1 MDSSIHP
8 TAVIDPKAEIG
19 EGCHIGPYC
28 IIGADVRLGRGC
40 RLHAHVVMDGRTT
53 VGAENEIFPF
63 VSIGL
68 KTQDLKWRGGSTF
81 TKIGDRNIIRENV
94 TVHSA
99 TGDGESTII
108 GSGNHILAYCHI
120 AHNCELGNDN
130 IMSSYAALA
139 GHITV
144 EDDVV
149 ISAMAGVHQFCRIGK
164 MSFIGACSK
173 VVQDVPPYMM
183 VDGHPAMTR
192 TINKIGL
199 ERKGV
204 SDEIQTQ
211 LRRAYKM
218 IYRDGLSVSN
228 ALEEIE
234 AELELGAELRHF
246 VEFVRKSERGICRS
260 VRN

>member
-1 MDSSIHP
+1 LEGL
-8 TAVIDPKAEIG
+8 TTIG
-19 EGCHIGPYC
+19 N
-28 IIGADVRLGRGC
+28 
-40 RLHAHVVMDGRTT
+40 
-53 VGAENEIFPF
+53 ENEFFPF

-68 KTQDLKWRGGSTF
+68 KTQDLKWKGGDTF
-81 TKIGDRNIIRENV
+81 TKMGDRNTIRENV
-94 TVHSA
+94 TIHSA
-99 TGDGESTII
+99 TGEGESTTI

-139 GHITV
+139 GHIAV

-149 ISAMAGVHQFCRIGK
+149 ISAMAGVHQFCRIGR

-199 ERKGV
+199 ERKNI
-204 SDEIQTQ
+204 SNEIQTQ
-211 LRRAYKM
+211 LRRAYKI
-218 IYRDGLSVSN
+218 IYRDGLIVSS

-234 AELELGAELRHF
+234 AELGAGAELQHLVNF
-246 VEFVRKSERGICRS
+246 IRKSERGICRPFK
-260 VRN
+260 N